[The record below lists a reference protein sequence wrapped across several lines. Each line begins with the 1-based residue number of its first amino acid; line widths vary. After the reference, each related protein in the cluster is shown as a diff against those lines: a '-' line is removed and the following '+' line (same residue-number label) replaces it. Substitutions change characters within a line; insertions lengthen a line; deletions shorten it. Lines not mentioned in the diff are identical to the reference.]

1 MKKPPLIGVS
11 VLALIGCQEEQPKEA
26 TFKHPVL
33 GVVGADHPKYLEA
46 YNLCDERVYGQGFEI
61 NGVVYTSKADVF
73 AKIRPILTKTNKSK
87 DDADIIA
94 RWSGGAQ
101 TSFIQCVAEEGFV
114 FVRGES

>member
-1 MKKPPLIGVS
+1 MCWHLSAVKKSNRKKRPSSTL
-11 VLALIGCQEEQPKEA
+11 
-26 TFKHPVL
+26 FL

-114 FVRGES
+114 FVRGESW